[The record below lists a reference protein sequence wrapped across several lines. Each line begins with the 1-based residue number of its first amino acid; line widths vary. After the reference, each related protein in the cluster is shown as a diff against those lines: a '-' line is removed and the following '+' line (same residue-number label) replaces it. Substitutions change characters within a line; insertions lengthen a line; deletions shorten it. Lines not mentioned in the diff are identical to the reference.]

1 MLQAPKVRK
10 IPYKGI
16 MSPSGPRAL
25 FNIAHAQACRAAGT
39 PVLFFN
45 RYESGNQSYAVTSD
59 NELGGRV
66 VADYLID
73 PGHKRLGYIAGR
85 PDASTNVDRRN
96 GFLSRCADGQ

>member
-25 FNIAHAQACRAAGT
+25 FNIAHAQAP

-45 RYESGNQSYAVTSD
+45 RYESDNQCYAVTSD

-96 GFLSRCADGQ
+96 GFLSRCADGE